1 MRHCVSVAA
10 LTTDTLG
17 LTLAL
22 TLTLVPYLDVA
33 VQTDATAVW
42 NLELLIKAHLQ
53 VSSLMCYDL
62 PGAFYIGWEVLGI
75 IWRLDGSH
83 ISMNGTTTTW

>member
-1 MRHCVSVAA
+1 MRRRMSVV
-10 LTTDTLG
+10 
-17 LTLAL
+17 
-22 TLTLVPYLDVA
+22 LVPYLDVA
-33 VQTDATAVW
+33 VQTDAAAVW
-42 NLELLIKAHLQ
+42 DLEFLIKTHLQ

-62 PGAFYIGWEVLGI
+62 PGAFYIGWKVLGI